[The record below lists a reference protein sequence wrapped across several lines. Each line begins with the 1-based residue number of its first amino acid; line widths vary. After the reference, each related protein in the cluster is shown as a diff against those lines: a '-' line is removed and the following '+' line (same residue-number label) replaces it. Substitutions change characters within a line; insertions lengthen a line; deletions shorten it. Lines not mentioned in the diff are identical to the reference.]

1 MMYICI
7 MYIYTMYTQ
16 VAVTREEMP
25 NHSIDSFAD
34 TQDVHM
40 FIFTRVYIYTVHWY
54 ILTCVLICIYNM
66 YI

>member
-1 MMYICI
+1 MYRYMMYICI

-40 FIFTRVYIYTVHWY
+40 FIFTRVYIYTVH
-54 ILTCVLICIYNM
+54 
-66 YI
+66 